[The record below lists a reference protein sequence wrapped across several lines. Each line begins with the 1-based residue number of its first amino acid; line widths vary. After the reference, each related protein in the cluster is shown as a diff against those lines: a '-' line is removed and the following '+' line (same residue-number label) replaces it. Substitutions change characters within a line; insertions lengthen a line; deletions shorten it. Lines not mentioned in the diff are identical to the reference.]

1 MDDAKRT
8 LLRAGLFTCIALVA
22 SSLTGCSLVIMA
34 NKMLFGDPVVTSA
47 FRRAT
52 GTDLVKSGETV
63 LVVCSVPHGVKS
75 RFEGAEYEIVQKVT
89 RQLGRQ
95 KIKVV
100 NSNDVA
106 EWMDNNGGMW
116 DGPGEL
122 ARAFETNYVLHI
134 DLKQFSY
141 EEPNSPNMYRGRI
154 AGTVYGFRV
163 EGEGE
168 ARRAWEVFS
177 YGYSLTHPATRPFS
191 REEIPTPEVFL
202 RTCVDRASIELAQ
215 LFYDHRL
222 SEEIH

>member
-1 MDDAKRT
+1 MDDARRT
-8 LLRAGLFTCIALVA
+8 PFRLCLAAGLALIF
-22 SSLTGCSLVIMA
+22 SSLAGCSLVIMA

-52 GTDLVKSGETV
+52 GADLVKSGEKV

-75 RFEGAEYEIVQKVT
+75 RFEGAGYEIVQKVT
-89 RQLGRQ
+89 RQLARQ
-95 KIKVV
+95 DIKVV
-100 NSNDVA
+100 DSNDVA

-116 DGPGEL
+116 DSPEEL
-122 ARAFETNYVLHI
+122 ARAFATDYIVHI

-141 EEPNSPNMYRGRI
+141 EEPNSPNMYRARI
-154 AGTVYGFRV
+154 AGTVYGFSV

-168 ARRAWEVFS
+168 EKHAWEVFS

-222 SEEIH
+222 SDEVL

>member
-1 MDDAKRT
+1 MDDAKRIT
-8 LLRAGLFTCIALVA
+8 LRVGLAACLALTA
-22 SSLTGCSLVIMA
+22 CSLTGCSLVIMA
-34 NKMLFGDPVVTSA
+34 NKMLFGDPVVASA

-52 GTDLVKSGETV
+52 GNDLVKSGETV

-89 RQLGRQ
+89 RQLKRQ
-95 KIKVV
+95 GIKVV
-100 NSNDVA
+100 NSNHVA

-116 DGPGEL
+116 DGPSEL
-122 ARAFETNYVLHI
+122 ARAFETDYIVHL

-163 EGEGE
+163 EGTGE
-168 ARRAWEVFS
+168 TKQAWEVFS

-215 LFYDHRL
+215 LFYDHRM
-222 SEEIH
+222 SDEIH